1 MNIRTLVASATLA
14 VLSATSYA
22 QAPVAPSPAATPGID
37 QRQANQERRIGQGVA
52 SGQLTRHEARR
63 LHRGQA
69 GVARAEG
76 RAKADGVVT
85 PRERRRLHAMQDG
98 ASGDIRRQKH
108 DRQQRRLP
116 PSGPGTGPGAAP
128 GGQ

>member
-14 VLSATSYA
+14 VIAATSYA
-22 QAPVAPSPAATPGID
+22 QAPVAPAPAATPGVD
-37 QRQANQERRIGQGVA
+37 QRQANQDRRIDRGVA

-63 LHRGQA
+63 LHREQA
-69 GVARAEG
+69 AVARAEG

-108 DRQQRRLP
+108 DRQHRRVP
-116 PSGPGTGPGAAP
+116 PSGPGTGATVAP
-128 GGQ
+128 GGN